1 MRGRSA
7 GCCPHDVL
15 HTQILQKVI
24 GQPIRVVRATWDASY
39 SLGSLSHAIGA
50 ASTALN
56 CSHATD
62 TVRNGPKPPPPG
74 RRRSRRRMTSG
85 RCSSAAG
92 PPRSRRRN
100 RRRVHLVF
108 EGTIQQLQGELALT
122 YKVTKELSQRPPTL
136 VKRRKQ
142 LAMDDDAEELL
153 VVAATCSL
161 GDDKMKVLTDEPMCA
176 CVDVFDDD
184 VRVHFVSP
192 TNPELGGV
200 VLIATR
206 DQEGVISLR
215 GGDEYWWDGYPPI
228 IHAREKSAAPAP
240 RPAFAG
246 SFFEKDVGRAGPAGG
261 RARMDLIR
269 FFTKNPLACVKFRG
283 SQGPWRDQ

>member
-1 MRGRSA
+1 M
-7 GCCPHDVL
+7 
-15 HTQILQKVI
+15 
-24 GQPIRVVRATWDASY
+24 GQAASSGTKKLPTANDVRA
-39 SLGSLSHAIGA
+39 LLFGGRV
-50 ASTALN
+50 
-56 CSHATD
+56 ATL
-62 TVRNGPKPPPPG
+62 TTPPNGL
-74 RRRSRRRMTSG
+74 TSD
-85 RCSSAAG
+85 
-92 PPRSRRRN
+92 
-100 RRRVHLVF
+100 LIF
-108 EGTIQQLQGELALT
+108 EGTVQQLQGELALT
-122 YKVTKELSQRPPTL
+122 YKVTKELTQRPPTL
-136 VKRRKQ
+136 VRRRKQ

-161 GDDKMKVLTDEPMCA
+161 GDAKMKVLTDEPMCA

-206 DQEGVISLR
+206 DASGVISLR

-246 SFFEKDVGRAGPAGG
+246 SFFEKDVAVRGLQGG
-261 RARMDLIR
+261 A
-269 FFTKNPLACVKFRG
+269 
-283 SQGPWRDQ
+283 

>member
-1 MRGRSA
+1 M
-7 GCCPHDVL
+7 
-15 HTQILQKVI
+15 
-24 GQPIRVVRATWDASY
+24 GQAASSGTKTLPTANDVRALLFGGRVAT
-39 SLGSLSHAIGA
+39 LTTPKTGA
-50 ASTALN
+50 VST
-56 CSHATD
+56 
-62 TVRNGPKPPPPG
+62 
-74 RRRSRRRMTSG
+74 
-85 RCSSAAG
+85 
-92 PPRSRRRN
+92 
-100 RRRVHLVF
+100 LVF
-108 EGTIQQLQGELALT
+108 DGTIQQLQGELALT
-122 YKVTKELSQRPPTL
+122 YKVGKELSQRPPTL
-136 VKRRKQ
+136 IKRRKQ

-246 SFFEKDVGRAGPAGG
+246 SFFEKDVAVRGLQGG
-261 RARMDLIR
+261 A
-269 FFTKNPLACVKFRG
+269 
-283 SQGPWRDQ
+283 

>member
-1 MRGRSA
+1 MGQAASSA
-7 GCCPHDVL
+7 TEAKKLPTAND
-15 HTQILQKVI
+15 
-24 GQPIRVVRATWDASY
+24 VRALLFGGRVAT
-39 SLGSLSHAIGA
+39 LTTPKTGA
-50 ASTALN
+50 VST
-56 CSHATD
+56 
-62 TVRNGPKPPPPG
+62 
-74 RRRSRRRMTSG
+74 
-85 RCSSAAG
+85 
-92 PPRSRRRN
+92 
-100 RRRVHLVF
+100 LVF

-122 YKVTKELSQRPPTL
+122 YKVGKELSQRPPTL
-136 VKRRKQ
+136 IKRRKQ

-161 GDDKMKVLTDEPMCA
+161 GDDKLNVLEDEPMCA
-176 CVDVFDDD
+176 CIDVFDDD

-246 SFFEKDVGRAGPAGG
+246 SFFEKDVAVRGLQGG
-261 RARMDLIR
+261 A
-269 FFTKNPLACVKFRG
+269 
-283 SQGPWRDQ
+283 

>member
-1 MRGRSA
+1 MGQAASA
-7 GCCPHDVL
+7 GTKKLPTAND
-15 HTQILQKVI
+15 
-24 GQPIRVVRATWDASY
+24 VRALLFGGRVAT
-39 SLGSLSHAIGA
+39 LTTPKTGA
-50 ASTALN
+50 VST
-56 CSHATD
+56 
-62 TVRNGPKPPPPG
+62 
-74 RRRSRRRMTSG
+74 
-85 RCSSAAG
+85 
-92 PPRSRRRN
+92 
-100 RRRVHLVF
+100 LVF

-122 YKVTKELSQRPPTL
+122 YKVGKELSQRLTTL
-136 VKRRKQ
+136 KKRRKQ

-206 DQEGVISLR
+206 DENNVISLR

-246 SFFEKDVGRAGPAGG
+246 SFFEKDVAVRGLQGG
-261 RARMDLIR
+261 A
-269 FFTKNPLACVKFRG
+269 
-283 SQGPWRDQ
+283 

>member
-1 MRGRSA
+1 M
-7 GCCPHDVL
+7 
-15 HTQILQKVI
+15 
-24 GQPIRVVRATWDASY
+24 GQAASSGNEKKLPTANNVRA
-39 SLGSLSHAIGA
+39 LLFGGRV
-50 ASTALN
+50 
-56 CSHATD
+56 ATL
-62 TVRNGPKPPPPG
+62 TTPPNGL
-74 RRRSRRRMTSG
+74 TSD
-85 RCSSAAG
+85 
-92 PPRSRRRN
+92 
-100 RRRVHLVF
+100 LIF

-122 YKVTKELSQRPPTL
+122 YKVTKELTQRPPTL
-136 VKRRKQ
+136 VRRRKQ

-228 IHAREKSAAPAP
+228 IHAREKGTAPKAAQPV
-240 RPAFAG
+240 FSG
-246 SFFEKDVGRAGPAGG
+246 SFFEKDVAVRGLQGG
-261 RARMDLIR
+261 A
-269 FFTKNPLACVKFRG
+269 
-283 SQGPWRDQ
+283 

>member
-1 MRGRSA
+1 M
-7 GCCPHDVL
+7 
-15 HTQILQKVI
+15 
-24 GQPIRVVRATWDASY
+24 GQAASSGTKKLPTANDVRALLFGGKDK
-39 SLGSLSHAIGA
+39 
-50 ASTALN
+50 ALQRQR
-56 CSHATD
+56 TLI
-62 TVRNGPKPPPPG
+62 TPINGQ
-74 RRRSRRRMTSG
+74 TSD
-85 RCSSAAG
+85 
-92 PPRSRRRN
+92 
-100 RRRVHLVF
+100 LIF
-108 EGTIQQLQGELALT
+108 EGTVQQLQGELALT
-122 YKVTKELSQRPPTL
+122 YKVTQELSQRPPTL
-136 VKRRKQ
+136 IKRRKQ

-161 GDDKMKVLTDEPMCA
+161 GDAKLTVLTDEPMCA

-246 SFFEKDVGRAGPAGG
+246 SFFEKDVAVRGLQGG
-261 RARMDLIR
+261 A
-269 FFTKNPLACVKFRG
+269 
-283 SQGPWRDQ
+283 

>member
-1 MRGRSA
+1 MGQAASA
-7 GCCPHDVL
+7 GNEKKLPTAND
-15 HTQILQKVI
+15 
-24 GQPIRVVRATWDASY
+24 VRA
-39 SLGSLSHAIGA
+39 LLFGGR
-50 ASTALN
+50 TATL
-56 CSHATD
+56 T
-62 TVRNGPKPPPPG
+62 TPPNGLK
-74 RRRSRRRMTSG
+74 SD
-85 RCSSAAG
+85 
-92 PPRSRRRN
+92 
-100 RRRVHLVF
+100 LIF

-122 YKVTKELSQRPPTL
+122 YKVTKELTQRPPTL

-142 LAMDDDAEELL
+142 LAMDDDAAELL

-161 GDDKMKVLTDEPMCA
+161 GDAKMTVLTDEPMCA

-206 DQEGVISLR
+206 DANGTIELR

-246 SFFEKDVGRAGPAGG
+246 SFFEKDVAVRGLQGG
-261 RARMDLIR
+261 A
-269 FFTKNPLACVKFRG
+269 
-283 SQGPWRDQ
+283 

>member
-1 MRGRSA
+1 M
-7 GCCPHDVL
+7 
-15 HTQILQKVI
+15 
-24 GQPIRVVRATWDASY
+24 GQAASSGTKKLPTANDVRALLFGGKDK
-39 SLGSLSHAIGA
+39 
-50 ASTALN
+50 ALQRQR
-56 CSHATD
+56 TLI
-62 TVRNGPKPPPPG
+62 TPINGQ
-74 RRRSRRRMTSG
+74 TSD
-85 RCSSAAG
+85 
-92 PPRSRRRN
+92 
-100 RRRVHLVF
+100 LIF
-108 EGTIQQLQGELALT
+108 EGTVQQLQGELALT
-122 YKVTKELSQRPPTL
+122 YNVTKELTQRPPTL
-136 VKRRKQ
+136 IRRRKQ

-161 GDDKMKVLTDEPMCA
+161 GDAKLKVLTDEPMCA

-246 SFFEKDVGRAGPAGG
+246 SFFEKDVAVRGLQGG
-261 RARMDLIR
+261 A
-269 FFTKNPLACVKFRG
+269 
-283 SQGPWRDQ
+283 

>member
-1 MRGRSA
+1 M
-7 GCCPHDVL
+7 
-15 HTQILQKVI
+15 
-24 GQPIRVVRATWDASY
+24 GQAASSGTKKLPTANDVRALLFGGRVAT
-39 SLGSLSHAIGA
+39 LTTPKTGA
-50 ASTALN
+50 VST
-56 CSHATD
+56 
-62 TVRNGPKPPPPG
+62 
-74 RRRSRRRMTSG
+74 
-85 RCSSAAG
+85 
-92 PPRSRRRN
+92 
-100 RRRVHLVF
+100 LVF
-108 EGTIQQLQGELALT
+108 EGTVQQLQGELALT
-122 YKVTKELSQRPPTL
+122 YKVTKELTQRPPTL
-136 VKRRKQ
+136 VRRRKQ

-161 GDDKMKVLTDEPMCA
+161 GDAKMTVLTDEPMCA

-184 VRVHFVSP
+184 VRVHFVWP

-246 SFFEKDVGRAGPAGG
+246 SFFEKDVAVRGLQGG
-261 RARMDLIR
+261 A
-269 FFTKNPLACVKFRG
+269 
-283 SQGPWRDQ
+283 

>member
-1 MRGRSA
+1 M
-7 GCCPHDVL
+7 
-15 HTQILQKVI
+15 
-24 GQPIRVVRATWDASY
+24 GQAASSGTKALPTANDVRALLFGGRVATLTTPKS
-39 SLGSLSHAIGA
+39 GA
-50 ASTALN
+50 VST
-56 CSHATD
+56 
-62 TVRNGPKPPPPG
+62 
-74 RRRSRRRMTSG
+74 
-85 RCSSAAG
+85 
-92 PPRSRRRN
+92 
-100 RRRVHLVF
+100 LVF

-122 YKVTKELSQRPPTL
+122 YKVTKELTQRPPTL
-136 VKRRKQ
+136 IRRRKQ

-161 GDDKMKVLTDEPMCA
+161 GDDKLNVLEDEPMCA
-176 CVDVFDDD
+176 CIDVFDDD

-206 DQEGVISLR
+206 DEKGVISLR

-246 SFFEKDVGRAGPAGG
+246 SFFEKDVAVRGLQGG
-261 RARMDLIR
+261 A
-269 FFTKNPLACVKFRG
+269 
-283 SQGPWRDQ
+283 